1 MCVMSLSKRTWKN
14 TLKRCL
20 GTKIEEDLEWTKPP
34 GMLIEGLDTL
44 IKIVM
49 TYTA

>member
-1 MCVMSLSKRTWKN
+1 MFQSKWPWKN
-14 TLKRCL
+14 TLKRHL
-20 GTKIEEDLEWTKPP
+20 QTKIEEDSAQTKPAD
-34 GMLIEGLDTL
+34 MLISGLDIL